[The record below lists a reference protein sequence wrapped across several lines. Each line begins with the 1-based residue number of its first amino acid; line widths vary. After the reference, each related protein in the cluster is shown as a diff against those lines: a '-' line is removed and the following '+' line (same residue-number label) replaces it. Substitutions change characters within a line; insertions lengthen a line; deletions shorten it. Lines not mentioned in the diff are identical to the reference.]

1 MLDCYKIDGN
11 FKTRF
16 GKNIL
21 KKKDVLCC
29 RIYLNDKF
37 FGKIDASTKMDRQGY
52 QYVITGLNPEESYDV
67 KVKVWIDNCTTLQ
80 FHYYYLSFLNWT
92 SETQT
97 ICDFEWANIGASVS

>member
-1 MLDCYKIDGN
+1 MCTCTQRIIKLVYVQDRHSVEYLMLDCYKIDGN

-16 GKNIL
+16 GKKIL

-67 KVKVWIDNCTTLQ
+67 KVKV
-80 FHYYYLSFLNWT
+80 
-92 SETQT
+92 
-97 ICDFEWANIGASVS
+97 

>member
-67 KVKVWIDNCTTLQ
+67 KVKVWIDNCTTFQ
-80 FHYYYLSFLNWT
+80 FHY
-92 SETQT
+92 
-97 ICDFEWANIGASVS
+97 